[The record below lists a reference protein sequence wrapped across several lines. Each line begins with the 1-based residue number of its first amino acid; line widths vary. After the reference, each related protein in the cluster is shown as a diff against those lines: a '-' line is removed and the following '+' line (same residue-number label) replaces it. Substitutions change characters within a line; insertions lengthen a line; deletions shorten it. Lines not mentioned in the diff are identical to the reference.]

1 MGLLVL
7 SHLGLTWME
16 RTSGISFRLRQA
28 IKNFTN
34 RLWKDE
40 EGQDLIEYGLLI
52 TLIALAVTS
61 AMKPLATA
69 ISKVFNSAS
78 SSLS

>member
-1 MGLLVL
+1 M
-7 SHLGLTWME
+7 LTPTFTLWLAFQ
-16 RTSGISFRLRQA
+16 FRRS
-28 IKNFTN
+28 IKNLTN

-40 EGQDLIEYGLLI
+40 EGQYLIEYGLLI
-52 TLIALAVTS
+52 TLIALAVTAS
-61 AMKPLATA
+61 MTPLAKA